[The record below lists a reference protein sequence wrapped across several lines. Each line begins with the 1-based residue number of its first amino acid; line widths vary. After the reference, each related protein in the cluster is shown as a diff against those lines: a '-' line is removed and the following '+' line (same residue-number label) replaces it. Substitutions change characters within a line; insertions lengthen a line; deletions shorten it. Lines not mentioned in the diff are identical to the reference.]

1 MQNVVGD
8 IGEDV
13 ENSGEDEPAIS
24 KNSFGKP
31 EQDITKTSD
40 EAFED
45 VLLPA
50 AEDEPEKVNTSNDA
64 DVKLTE
70 IAPDEQLVDSSFIAI
85 LEETSLEDFLR
96 DIERL
101 PLKTSLAILMKILK
115 ISSDIQSRQTATRL
129 FLYCTIVLSPYQT
142 VSYKDQHCPLL

>member
-1 MQNVVGD
+1 MQDVVGD

-13 ENSGEDEPAIS
+13 ENSGEDEPTNS
-24 KNSFGKP
+24 ENSFGKP

-50 AEDEPEKVNTSNDA
+50 AEDEPEKVNTSNNA

-85 LEETSLEDFLR
+85 LEETSLEDFLSDIEETSLEDFLR
-96 DIERL
+96 DIEE
-101 PLKTSLAILMKILK
+101 TSLEDFLG
-115 ISSDIQSRQTATRL
+115 DIDEDL
-129 FLYCTIVLSPYQT
+129 EDFF
-142 VSYKDQHCPLL
+142 

>member
-1 MQNVVGD
+1 MQNEDGD

-13 ENSGEDEPAIS
+13 ENSGEDEPTSS

-50 AEDEPEKVNTSNDA
+50 AEDEPEKVDNSNDA
-64 DVKLTE
+64 DVKLPE
-70 IAPDEQLVDSSFIAI
+70 IAPDEQLVDSSLVAI
-85 LEETSLEDFLR
+85 LEESF
-96 DIERL
+96 
-101 PLKTSLAILMKILK
+101 P
-115 ISSDIQSRQTATRL
+115 
-129 FLYCTIVLSPYQT
+129 
-142 VSYKDQHCPLL
+142 

>member
-1 MQNVVGD
+1 MQKVDGD

-40 EAFED
+40 EALED

-50 AEDEPEKVNTSNDA
+50 AEDKPEKVNTSNNVD
-64 DVKLTE
+64 DKLTE
-70 IAPDEQLVDSSFIAI
+70 IAPDEQLGNALKDASETMQNLSFQQ
-85 LEETSLEDFLR
+85 FY
-96 DIERL
+96 
-101 PLKTSLAILMKILK
+101 
-115 ISSDIQSRQTATRL
+115 SDT
-129 FLYCTIVLSPYQT
+129 
-142 VSYKDQHCPLL
+142 

>member
-1 MQNVVGD
+1 MQKVDGD

-45 VLLPA
+45 FLLPA

-64 DVKLTE
+64 DVKLPE
-70 IAPDEQLVDSSFIAI
+70 IAPDEQLVDSSFVAI
-85 LEETSLEDFLR
+85 LEESSLEDFLGDLEKTSLEDFFG
-96 DIERL
+96 DIDEDL
-101 PLKTSLAILMKILK
+101 E
-115 ISSDIQSRQTATRL
+115 D
-129 FLYCTIVLSPYQT
+129 FF
-142 VSYKDQHCPLL
+142 

>member
-1 MQNVVGD
+1 MQLE
-8 IGEDV
+8 IFGEDV
-13 ENSGEDEPAIS
+13 ENSGEDEPTNS

-50 AEDEPEKVNTSNDA
+50 AEDEPEKVNTSNDV

-70 IAPDEQLVDSSFIAI
+70 IAPDKQLVDSSFIAI
-85 LEETSLEDFLR
+85 LEETSLEDFLSDIEETSLEDFLR
-96 DIERL
+96 DIED
-101 PLKTSLAILMKILK
+101 TSLEDFLR
-115 ISSDIQSRQTATRL
+115 DIDEDL
-129 FLYCTIVLSPYQT
+129 EDFF
-142 VSYKDQHCPLL
+142 